1 MPGAC
6 RPSRPGPVDE
16 KNRWYILVR
25 YPIDEIDLGMRCI
38 SSYGIGCS
46 SSVRTPRAVAV
57 GVARNSHVFSHVFSH
72 LPLSLG
78 LSVFHARLAQLST
91 RDLACLS

>member
-1 MPGAC
+1 MAGRAP
-6 RPSRPGPVDE
+6 RVPPGPVDE

-46 SSVRTPRAVAV
+46 SSVRTLRAVAV
-57 GVARNSHVFSHVFSH
+57 GAARFSH

>member
-1 MPGAC
+1 M
-6 RPSRPGPVDE
+6 RS
-16 KNRWYILVR
+16 
-25 YPIDEIDLGMRCI
+25 DLGMRCI

-57 GVARNSHVFSHVFSH
+57 CAAGVSQVFSH